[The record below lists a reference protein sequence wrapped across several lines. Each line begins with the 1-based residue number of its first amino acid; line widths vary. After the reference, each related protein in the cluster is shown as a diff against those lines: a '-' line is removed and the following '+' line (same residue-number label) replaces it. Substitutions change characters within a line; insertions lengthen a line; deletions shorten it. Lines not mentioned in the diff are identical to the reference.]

1 MKESNASQNSFGGSE
16 DALFMGDKLGE
27 GVEILVIV
35 MVWLLEALVST
46 RLKRDILTVMAGFQ
60 VAMHQKVQFL

>member
-16 DALFMGDKLGE
+16 DALFMGNKLGE

-46 RLKRDILTVMAGFQ
+46 RL
-60 VAMHQKVQFL
+60 